1 MAMLQSVA
9 RGLALCAVNATCLL
23 TTDGPSVGSWGNSS
37 VGVEDP
43 LGVHGD
49 VANGTSASSAPHA
62 PQLTRSALI
71 RALVLTLIAGL
82 SLFGN
87 SATLVSIWAMGRARR
102 SSLYL
107 LLAHL
112 SVADLM
118 VTAWCV
124 VAEAAWTATV
134 QWLGGEPL
142 CKLFKYMQMFSL
154 YLSTFILVVIGYDQ
168 LLALRYPMKRDRN
181 RILSKRLTL
190 AAWILSALLS
200 LPQMWPGS
208 AASPCNRTWEEAHDA
223 YCSEAEGS
231 DEL

>member
-1 MAMLQSVA
+1 MTAVHSQA
-9 RGLALCAVNATCLL
+9 AGLCATNATCVPLVEGMGENL
-23 TTDGPSVGSWGNSS
+23 DANSS
-37 VGVEDP
+37 I
-43 LGVHGD
+43 
-49 VANGTSASSAPHA
+49 APVFSNWTVSPPVDSA
-62 PQLTRSALI
+62 PQLTRAALV
-71 RALVLTLIAGL
+71 RALVLVLIAGV

-124 VAEAAWTATV
+124 VAEAAWTVTV

-168 LLALRYPMKRDRN
+168 LLALRYPMERARN
-181 RILSKRLTL
+181 RMRSKRLTL
-190 AAWILSALLS
+190 AAWVLSALLS
-200 LPQMWPGS
+200 LPQVS
-208 AASPCNRTWEEAHDA
+208 FL
-223 YCSEAEGS
+223 YCFLENIGCS
-231 DEL
+231 

>member
-1 MAMLQSVA
+1 MVLTPSPAVD
-9 RGLALCAVNATCLL
+9 LCAANATCLSVVEEIGANVDVNSTIANIL
-23 TTDGPSVGSWGNSS
+23 SDGNW
-37 VGVEDP
+37 
-43 LGVHGD
+43 
-49 VANGTSASSAPHA
+49 TASPPAEAA
-62 PQLTRSALI
+62 PQLTRSALV
-71 RALVLTLIAGL
+71 RALVLVLIAGV

-87 SATLVSIWAMGRARR
+87 SATLLSIWAMGRARR

-124 VAEAAWTATV
+124 VAEAAWTVTV

-168 LLALRYPMKRDRN
+168 LLALRYPMERARN
-181 RILSKRLTL
+181 RLRSKRLTL
-190 AAWILSALLS
+190 AAWMFSALLS
-200 LPQMWPGS
+200 LPQNKAKQKKNDLGS
-208 AASPCNRTWEEAHDA
+208 S
-223 YCSEAEGS
+223 
-231 DEL
+231 

>member
-1 MAMLQSVA
+1 MALLHLPAS
-9 RGLALCAVNATCLL
+9 AVCSANTTCLPL
-23 TTDGPSVGSWGNSS
+23 GDEEANSS
-37 VGVEDP
+37 IAHVFSDG
-43 LGVHGD
+43 
-49 VANGTSASSAPHA
+49 NWTASPHAEAA
-62 PQLTRSALI
+62 PQLTRAALV
-71 RALVLTLIAGL
+71 RALVLVLIAGV

-87 SATLVSIWAMGRARR
+87 SATLLSIWAMGRARR

-124 VAEAAWTATV
+124 VAEAAWTVTV

-168 LLALRYPMKRDRN
+168 LLALRYPIERARN
-181 RILSKRLTL
+181 RLRSKRLTL
-190 AAWILSALLS
+190 AAWVLSALLS
-200 LPQMWPGS
+200 LPQVS
-208 AASPCNRTWEEAHDA
+208 ASLPSATSSRHDIAHR
-223 YCSEAEGS
+223 ER
-231 DEL
+231 